1 MAIIQAANMLQVV
14 AVERVA
20 VDFLVAGLD
29 AGNVLSA
36 MALGTH
42 LSAGEIGRDLQEQ
55 SKAWLNKNFGL
66 MAVEPSFKLLP
77 AEEVATLV
85 ASDEIEAKEEEVFAA
100 VMSWVKED
108 EAGRKAE
115 LARLLPLVRF
125 PMMAKPALLI
135 SAEPLVVAQHPLAF
149 ELLLETHHNFA
160 ESAAAAACPRL
171 RPRAGQRAIA
181 LRPLAFTRAADGYSI
196 SEAGALLSVEENNN
210 TGYGVALCGGHTM
223 AAGRHA
229 AEFTVVTHAGYTAI
243 LGLARPDL
251 VVDTWKQCDP
261 DTDKFRGVIH
271 SKGSR
276 WVSANWDGME
286 GFRQG
291 DVVGL
296 LLDCDA
302 GTLTVKKN
310 GRRLGVA
317 ATGLTGEFCWAAVL
331 YTKAS
336 VRIAAA
342 AAW

>member
-1 MAIIQAANMLQVV
+1 MTRTCLILVPPWLTGSYHPRSAYTGEVELSGSTVVAIIQAANMLQVV

-55 SKAWLNKNFGL
+55 SKAWFNKNFGL
-66 MAVEPSFKLLP
+66 MAVEPSFLQLP

-108 EAGRKAE
+108 VAGRKAE

-149 ELLLETHHNFA
+149 ELLLETHQNFG

-196 SEAGALLSVEENNN
+196 SEAGALLSVEENN

-229 AEFTVVTHAGYTAI
+229 ADFTVVTHAGCTAI
-243 LGLARPDL
+243 LGLARPELD
-251 VVDTWKQCDP
+251 VDSPTLG
-261 DTDKFRGVIH
+261 DTDSFRGVD
-271 SKGSR
+271 S
-276 WVSANWDGME
+276 
-286 GFRQG
+286 
-291 DVVGL
+291 L
-296 LLDCDA
+296 
-302 GTLTVKKN
+302 N
-310 GRRLGVA
+310 GNLSYIN
-317 ATGLTGEFCWAAVL
+317 EQ
-331 YTKAS
+331 
-336 VRIAAA
+336 
-342 AAW
+342 